1 VAAPV
6 SRTVNRL
13 IWFAPTVLGLMV
25 ITFTI
30 SHLIPADPVA
40 YMAGENASP
49 EQIAELRHEFGFD
62 LPIHVQL
69 YRYVIGVL
77 NGEFGVSLYTQRPI
91 VDDLISRLPATLEL
105 TFVAVFLSAVIGIP
119 LGVIAAVYRNSP
131 LDHALRLITVSGLAI
146 AAFWLAILLQLLFAM
161 ELQWTPLQ
169 GRVDGWGPDAVTGF
183 FLIDAAL
190 MWDGAI
196 FLDVVAHMML
206 PAITLAFPA
215 MATIVR
221 FTRAGVLDA
230 INSNYV
236 LYEQAMGFP
245 RRVIVWK
252 YVLRNALIGTVTQIG
267 LIFGV
272 LIANGVVVEAVF
284 NWPGLGLYAV
294 NSILQS
300 DYNAIMGFTIV
311 QGVIFIIVNLSV
323 DIAHGFIDPREAR

>member
-1 VAAPV
+1 MRAVV
-6 SRTVNRL
+6 LIVNRL
-13 IWFAPTVLGLMV
+13 IWFAPTVLGLIV
-25 ITFTI
+25 LTFTI
-30 SHLIPADPVA
+30 SHIIPADPIA
-40 YMAGENASP
+40 YIAGENASK
-49 EQIAELRHEFGFD
+49 EALAELRHEYGFD

-69 YRYVIGVL
+69 YNYVIGVL
-77 NGEFGVSLYTQRPI
+77 NGEFGVSLYTHRPI
-91 VDDLISRLPATLEL
+91 VNDLLARLPATLEL
-105 TFVAVFLSAVIGIP
+105 TFVAVLLSTVIGIP
-119 LGVIAAVYRNSP
+119 LGVISAVYRNSL
-131 LDHALRLITVSGLAI
+131 LDHALRVISVSGLAI
-146 AAFWLAILLQLLFAM
+146 AAFWLAILFQLLFAM
-161 ELQWTPLQ
+161 RLGWTPLQ
-169 GRVDGWGPDAVTGF
+169 GRVDGWGPDEVTGF

-190 MWDGAI
+190 MWDGEI
-196 FLDVVAHMML
+196 LRDVVAHMVL
-206 PAITLAFPA
+206 PAVTLAFPA
-215 MATIVR
+215 MATILR

-230 INSNYV
+230 ISSNYV

-245 RRVIVWK
+245 SRVIIWK

-311 QGVIFIIVNLSV
+311 QGVIFIIVNLTV

>member
-1 VAAPV
+1 MRAIVLI
-6 SRTVNRL
+6 VNRL

-25 ITFTI
+25 LTFTI
-30 SHLIPADPVA
+30 SHVIPADPVA
-40 YMAGENASP
+40 YMAGENASN
-49 EQIAELRHEFGFD
+49 EALAELRKEFGFD
-62 LPIHVQL
+62 RPIYVQL
-69 YRYVIGVL
+69 YYYVVGVV
-77 NGEFGVSLYTQRPI
+77 NGDFGVSLYTRRPI
-91 VDDLISRLPATLEL
+91 VDDLFSRLPATLEL
-105 TFVAVFLSAVIGIP
+105 TFVAVFVSAVIGIP
-119 LGVIAAVYRNSP
+119 LGVISAVYRNSM
-131 LDHALRLITVSGLAI
+131 LDHVLRLITVSGLAI
-146 AAFWLAILLQLLFAM
+146 AAFWLAILFQLLFAM
-161 ELQWTPLQ
+161 ELGWVPLQ
-169 GRVDGWGPDAVTGF
+169 GRVDGWGPDEVTGF

-190 MWDGAI
+190 MWDGEI
-196 FLDVVAHMML
+196 FRDVVAHMML

-245 RRVIVWK
+245 RRVIIWK

>member
-1 VAAPV
+1 M
-6 SRTVNRL
+6 